1 MPAAPL
7 SPSDRPLPGLAS
19 GLPARA
25 GLGLKPQHVPE
36 ILATRPDVGFFEVHA
51 ENYMVDGGPMHDQLG
66 RIRALYPLTL
76 HGVGLSI
83 GGEQAPDSV
92 HLDRLA
98 ALVARYQPA
107 VFSEHLAWS
116 SHGGVFFNDL
126 LPLPWTAATLQ
137 RVCDHVDQVQSRL
150 QRTLLLENPATY
162 VEFSA
167 STFSEAQFLGELLR
181 RTGCGLLLDLSNVQ
195 VSCVNHGR
203 DPAHYLAALPMDK
216 VGQIHLA
223 GFATEVD
230 AAGAPLLIDHHGAP
244 VDDSVWQLYADWLAE
259 AGPRPTLIERDN
271 DIPPW
276 PVLRAEARRAD
287 MLMSVWQGGAAAGQ
301 APPPRRSTA

>member
-1 MPAAPL
+1 MSRSPL
-7 SPSDRPLPGLAS
+7 LLPGLAS

-36 ILATRPDVGFFEVHA
+36 ILATWPDVGFFEVHA
-51 ENYMVDGGPMHDQLG
+51 ENYMVDGGAMHHHLG
-66 RIRALYPLTL
+66 RIRERYPVTL

-83 GGEQAPDSV
+83 GGEQAPDPA

-98 ALVARYQPA
+98 VLIARYQPA

-126 LPLPWTAATLQ
+126 LPLPWTQATLR
-137 RVCDHVDQVQSRL
+137 RVCDHVDQVQNRL
-150 QRTLLLENPATY
+150 QRTLLLENPASY

-167 STFSEAQFLGELLR
+167 STFSEAQFLAELLR
-181 RTGCGLLLDLSNVQ
+181 RTGCGLLLDLGNVH

-203 DPAHYLAALPMDK
+203 DPRQYLAALPAAR

-223 GFATEVD
+223 GFATD
-230 AAGAPLLIDHHGAP
+230 RDGAGAPLLIDHHGAP
-244 VDDSVWQLYADWLAE
+244 VDGAVWQLYADWTAT
-259 AGPRPTLIERDN
+259 AGSRPTLIERDN
-271 DIPPW
+271 DIPAW
-276 PVLRAEARRAD
+276 STLWAEARLADELMVAPRVRAAAQAQPR
-287 MLMSVWQGGAAAGQ
+287 WPGAA
-301 APPPRRSTA
+301 